1 MGVIRT
7 CSRSR
12 SSRADTRQ
20 KIPTVGASRT
30 GRAGAHCGQQPVSSG
45 SRRSK
50 DAIMIITRGS
60 RAAWDGTEPPVSAE
74 EAMAVL
80 AVLDAAWVSA
90 EAGREVKLDS
100 RN

>member
-1 MGVIRT
+1 
-7 CSRSR
+7 
-12 SSRADTRQ
+12 
-20 KIPTVGASRT
+20 
-30 GRAGAHCGQQPVSSG
+30 
-45 SRRSK
+45 
-50 DAIMIITRGS
+50 MIITRGS